1 MRNRYFVCYDVSD
14 PKRLNRTYRKM
25 LGFGDPA
32 QYSVFVCDLSPKER
46 VLLLEA
52 LTDILN
58 LKEDRVLVVDAGP
71 SEGRGS
77 RCYEVLGRALAAS
90 DRKAVVV

>member
-52 LTDILN
+52 LTGILN